1 MASAQRSI
9 SITNP
14 YFVPEDK
21 MIETLIVAA
30 RRGVRV
36 TLLLPGEIDHNIVRQ
51 ASRSELGQLLTAGIE
66 IYEYRAGLLHAKT
79 MVVDGVWAT
88 VGSTNLDRRSFALN
102 DELNLVVYD
111 ATVARQLQQVFEA
124 DLQES
129 RKVTLENWKRRGFFS
144 KFLELLAIP
153 IRDQL

>member
-1 MASAQRSI
+1 
-9 SITNP
+9 
-14 YFVPEDK
+14 
-21 MIETLIVAA
+21 
-30 RRGVRV
+30 
-36 TLLLPGEIDHNIVRQ
+36 
-51 ASRSELGQLLTAGIE
+51 
-66 IYEYRAGLLHAKT
+66 

-129 RKVTLENWKRRGFFS
+129 REVTLENWKRRDS
-144 KFLELLAIP
+144 SASSSSCCPVRSATSL
-153 IRDQL
+153 